1 MPAHGNAARLS
12 NFGVSARKFA
22 PEVAPEWE
30 ISKHSHNPAASHII
44 DYIRKNG
51 RSGGIC
57 THDPYTPSIVRYQLP
72 HNKHNQNTV
81 KTTLYINTVEGP
93 TNL

>member
-51 RSGGIC
+51 RSGGI
-57 THDPYTPSIVRYQLP
+57 
-72 HNKHNQNTV
+72 
-81 KTTLYINTVEGP
+81 
-93 TNL
+93 